1 MLVTYGNGLKLQ
13 MRIPLPAWAGILVL
27 LLLVPVSSLYST
39 QLTINEKA
47 VYKPAPSFLDEVR
60 EKCGKGPDTFDR
72 CYTKMLKKAGAN
84 KAVINFNKSVGEP
97 CYIREFERIGPVDA
111 AFAECPFRANENQAL
126 FLVNGNPLIVNVDDL
141 SAIKESML
149 EQDPNYIHLKNKY
162 PDIALWTGDR
172 TRVDVE
178 HLKAG
183 KLRIIVPYRLVK
195 GCRACENIGIARI
208 AFEFDRAG
216 KFKGRKLME
225 VQTLNH

>member
-1 MLVTYGNGLKLQ
+1 MLVDYGDRLKLQ
-13 MRIPLPAWAGILVL
+13 MRIPLVAWVGILVIFL
-27 LLLVPVSSLYST
+27 FVPVSSLYSA

-47 VYKPAPSFLDEVR
+47 VYKPARSFLDEVR
-60 EKCGKGPDTFDR
+60 EKCDKGPDTFDR
-72 CYTKMLKKAGAN
+72 CFTKMLKKAGAN
-84 KAVINFNKSVGEP
+84 KAVINFNKRVGES
-97 CYIREFERIGPVDA
+97 CYIREFEKIGPVDA

-149 EQDPNYIHLKNKY
+149 EHDPNYMHLKKKY
-162 PDIALWTGDR
+162 PDIALWIGDR

-178 HLKAG
+178 HIKAG

-195 GCRACENIGIARI
+195 GCRACEDIGIARI

-216 KFKGRKLME
+216 KFKGRKLIE
-225 VQTLNH
+225 VRTLHH